1 MPILCGNFLPIWYS
15 WINWQTLASWLVTKN
30 PFTVKFCKV
39 CLFMYIEVV
48 FCVVLLLP
56 RHFSL
61 RILWVENA
69 VTIMMAAVTLQAN
82 FFIYW
87 LSSQNSLISS
97 AVVENSLT
105 EQQSASYLW
114 WLSQQISKVQSC
126 WKPMCSG
133 LTTEAALVKMRL
145 SEIPAAAQNCFVSQE
160 AWEQEK
166 SSFFKDFL
174 RWYNNKDA
182 VPTLEAMQ
190 KFVEINHN
198 KSIDMVKLAYT
209 KPKLAN
215 GRLDSS
221 PGAEF
226 HQPLESDKDSLSK
239 VHEDLVEGPPIV
251 FTSKAVVDDT
261 HIRKPT
267 NVCESIVGIDASQ
280 LYPLSM
286 SQHMPAELYTRN
298 RFDAGLQ
305 RFKPRQ
311 NNDRNSGNL
320 VKLYF
325 QLIRRDCK
333 IERFYTTWTQKL
345 RKGLIVPMEKNLW
358 TLQNNVW
365 SNGLIIPLLYMSRGT
380 TCSNWRKHSTWNKKR
395 NWEVAEKPKQ

>member
-1 MPILCGNFLPIWYS
+1 
-15 WINWQTLASWLVTKN
+15 
-30 PFTVKFCKV
+30 
-39 CLFMYIEVV
+39 
-48 FCVVLLLP
+48 
-56 RHFSL
+56 
-61 RILWVENA
+61 
-69 VTIMMAAVTLQAN
+69 
-82 FFIYW
+82 
-87 LSSQNSLISS
+87 
-97 AVVENSLT
+97 
-105 EQQSASYLW
+105 
-114 WLSQQISKVQSC
+114 
-126 WKPMCSG
+126 MCSG

-209 KPKLAN
+209 KPKLAK
-215 GRLDSS
+215 GRLDGA

-226 HQPLESDKDSLSK
+226 HQLLESDKDSLSK
-239 VHEDLVEGPPIV
+239 VHEDIVEGPPIV
-251 FTSKAVVDDT
+251 FTRKAVVDDT

-286 SQHMPAELYTRN
+286 SQHVPAELYTRN
-298 RFDAGLQ
+298 RFDACLQ

-311 NNDRNSGNL
+311 NNDRKSGNL
-320 VKLYF
+320 VMLYF

-345 RKGLIVPMEKNLW
+345 RKGLIVPMEKNFVDLAKQCLKQW
-358 TLQNNVW
+358 VNYTPTVHVKRHD
-365 SNGLIIPLLYMSRGT
+365 LL
-380 TCSNWRKHSTWNKKR
+380 
-395 NWEVAEKPKQ
+395 